1 MKLPRRE
8 FLKTTLAA
16 SAATA
21 LTSGL
26 PAAAGPAATAG
37 REYYELRAYRVKT
50 AAARAALDV
59 YLEQAFLPALGRRG
73 VRPVGVFTELEIN
86 REAATSTP
94 KADTPVWVLIPH
106 ASLDSFV
113 AVSAELN
120 NDSAVQKAAPGYL
133 ELPKESPAFERID
146 SWLHLAFKGLPQMQV
161 PEFSRTR
168 VATRVFEMRS
178 YESYSELKALA
189 KMAMFNDGEIG
200 VMKAVGMNPLFYG
213 QALAGRDLPHLT
225 YITCATDLK
234 THLGNWKKF
243 SAHPDWAKMKD
254 LPQYANTVS
263 KNTPRF
269 LAPTSYSQI

>member
-1 MKLPRRE
+1 
-8 FLKTTLAA
+8 LKTTLPA

-26 PAAAGPAATAG
+26 PATAGSAATG
-37 REYYELRAYRVKT
+37 DREYYELRAYRVKT
-50 AAARAALDV
+50 AAARAALDG
-59 YLEQAFLPALGRRG
+59 YLEKAFLPALAKRG
-73 VRPVGVFTELEIN
+73 VRQVGVFTELDIN
-86 REAATSTP
+86 RETATSSP

-106 ASLDSFV
+106 ASFTSFV

-120 NDSAVQKAAPGYL
+120 KDPAVQQAARDYL
-133 ELPKESPAFERID
+133 TLPKESPAFDRID
-146 SWLHLAFKGLPQMQV
+146 SWLLLAFLGLPQMQV
-161 PEFSRTR
+161 PEFSRSR

-189 KMAMFNDGEIG
+189 KMAMFDDGEIG
-200 VMKAVGMNPLFYG
+200 VMQAAGMNPLFYG

-225 YITCATDLK
+225 YITGAEDLT

-243 SAHPDWAKMKD
+243 IAHPDWVKMKD
-254 LPQYANTVS
+254 LPQYADTVS